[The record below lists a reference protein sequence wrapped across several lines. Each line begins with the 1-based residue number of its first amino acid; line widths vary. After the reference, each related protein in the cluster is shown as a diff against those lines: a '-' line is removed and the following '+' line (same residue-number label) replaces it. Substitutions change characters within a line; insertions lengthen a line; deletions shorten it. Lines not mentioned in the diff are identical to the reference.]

1 MSHIYL
7 VRFSSDDDSAI
18 FVDDRSSSSLVNSDI
33 STNAVYETS
42 QINNNDMSTIQNP
55 FIANNNNKGGG
66 GSGFSKDAAATSDE
80 AIVDEEEEKYNLR
93 KV

>member
-1 MSHIYL
+1 MTKMSHIYL

-55 FIANNNNKGGG
+55 FIANNNNKGKSWSFLGG
-66 GSGFSKDAAATSDE
+66 DADSYLP
-80 AIVDEEEEKYNLR
+80 KW
-93 KV
+93 